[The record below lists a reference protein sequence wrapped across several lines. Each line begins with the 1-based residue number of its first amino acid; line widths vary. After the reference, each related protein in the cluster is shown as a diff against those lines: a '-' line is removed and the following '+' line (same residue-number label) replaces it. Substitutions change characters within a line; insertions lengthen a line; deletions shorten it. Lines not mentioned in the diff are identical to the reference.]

1 MREEVCIYFVTM
13 QNLGGNAAIN
23 EVMLI
28 DDEPIDLFINERLLK
43 AYSFAKRYIAFED
56 ALLALKELRN
66 RAGSGAVL
74 PDIIFLDY
82 FMPLIDG
89 FDFVSRIKEL
99 ELEFPDSFSGTRII
113 MLTTLKSPEKR
124 KKLEEF
130 ERIFAIMSKP
140 LNEAAVKDLSG
151 RLFQHGQNQS

>member
-1 MREEVCIYFVTM
+1 MLLLCGM
-13 QNLGGNAAIN
+13 QNLGENAAIN

-43 AYSFAKRYIAFED
+43 AYSFAKRYIAFQD
-56 ALLALKELRN
+56 ALLALKELRR
-66 RAGSGAVL
+66 RAGSGAAL

-82 FMPLIDG
+82 FMPQIDG

-99 ELEFPDSFSGTRII
+99 EVEFPNSFSCTRIV

-130 ERIFAIMSKP
+130 QRIFAIMSKP
-140 LNEAAVKDLSG
+140 LNEQAVKDLSV
-151 RLFQHGQNQS
+151 RLSQHSQNQV

>member
-1 MREEVCIYFVTM
+1 M
-13 QNLGGNAAIN
+13 QNSGEHAAIG

-43 AYSFAKRYIAFED
+43 AYSFSRRYVAFQD
-56 ALLALKELRN
+56 AMMALKELQK
-66 RAGSGAVL
+66 RANEGSPL
-74 PDIIFLDY
+74 PGIIFLDY
-82 FMPLIDG
+82 FMPQVDG
-89 FDFVSRIKEL
+89 LDFLTRMKEL
-99 ELEFPDSFSGTRII
+99 EKQYPEAFSTIRVV

-140 LNEAAVKDLSG
+140 LNETAVSELSQ
-151 RLFQHGQNQS
+151 RLFEHGQ

>member
-1 MREEVCIYFVTM
+1 MLLLCSM
-13 QNLGGNAAIN
+13 QNLGENAAIN

-43 AYSFAKRYIAFED
+43 AYSFAKRYIAFQD
-56 ALLALKELRN
+56 ALLALKELRR
-66 RAGSGAVL
+66 RAGSGAAL

-82 FMPLIDG
+82 FMPQIDG

-99 ELEFPDSFSGTRII
+99 EVEFPNSFSDTRIV

-130 ERIFAIMSKP
+130 QRIFAIMSKP
-140 LNEAAVKDLSG
+140 LNEQAVKDLCG
-151 RLFQHGQNQS
+151 RLSQHSQNQV

>member
-1 MREEVCIYFVTM
+1 
-13 QNLGGNAAIN
+13 
-23 EVMLI
+23 MLI

-43 AYSFAKRYIAFED
+43 AYSFAKRYLAFQD
-56 ALLALKELRN
+56 ALLALKELRR
-66 RAGSGAVL
+66 RATAGNAL

-82 FMPLIDG
+82 FMPQIDG

-99 ELEFPDSFSGTRII
+99 EVEFPNSFTSTRIV

-130 ERIFAIMSKP
+130 QRIFAIMSKP
-140 LNEAAVKDLSG
+140 LSESAVKDLSI
-151 RLFQHGQNQS
+151 RLSELSQEQF